1 MPNLESVA
9 VFLGSSTGNNPAN
22 AAATVA
28 MGEALAARGIRLV
41 YGGGNAGLMGLL
53 ANTVL
58 EAGGTVLGV
67 IPRNL
72 FTKEVT
78 HRGLTELVETETMH
92 ERKALMYQESDAF
105 AGLPGGIGTLD
116 EIAEISTWLQIGL
129 HNKPVGLVNT
139 DGYFDH
145 LLSWLDRACTDG
157 LMGEENRRLVR
168 TAATPVEVLDLLAVD
183 Q

>member
-72 FTKEVT
+72 
-78 HRGLTELVETETMH
+78 
-92 ERKALMYQESDAF
+92 
-105 AGLPGGIGTLD
+105 
-116 EIAEISTWLQIGL
+116 
-129 HNKPVGLVNT
+129 
-139 DGYFDH
+139 
-145 LLSWLDRACTDG
+145 LSLIHI
-157 LMGEENRRLVR
+157 
-168 TAATPVEVLDLLAVD
+168 
-183 Q
+183 